1 MEMPWR
7 MYIVLG
13 SVAHF
18 SLPTCPYLSSF
29 CLPINMLHESC
40 KGGKRKESE
49 REGNNKENTS
59 PKSFFFFYQN
69 VAAVEAAS
77 FPACRMKV
85 SPFFFFHKDHHQT
98 WFGGLNPILNLCN
111 ICSCPWLGTLQHVS
125 SKLDKFSIM
134 FESML
139 LPSVVCVR
147 LTQDGFSF

>member
-59 PKSFFFFYQN
+59 PKSFFFF
-69 VAAVEAAS
+69 
-77 FPACRMKV
+77 FTRM
-85 SPFFFFHKDHHQT
+85 
-98 WFGGLNPILNLCN
+98 
-111 ICSCPWLGTLQHVS
+111 LQQWRQ
-125 SKLDKFSIM
+125 LAF
-134 FESML
+134 L
-139 LPSVVCVR
+139 LV
-147 LTQDGFSF
+147 G

>member
-59 PKSFFFFYQN
+59 PKSFFFFFYQN

-85 SPFFFFHKDHHQT
+85 TPFFFFTKIIIKHD
-98 WFGGLNPILNLCN
+98 L
-111 ICSCPWLGTLQHVS
+111 V
-125 SKLDKFSIM
+125 D
-134 FESML
+134 
-139 LPSVVCVR
+139 
-147 LTQDGFSF
+147 